1 MFGAYTR
8 AMQPDLALM
17 YDWVRR
23 TRQNLLEFTDTLPN
37 EIYTRERP
45 DFAYGS
51 IRNIHAHIAFGYLLW
66 VGVMGLGMKRE
77 QLEVPASSIPNSAAM
92 RARFDTVDAILEEA
106 LSKFDDPDAMFE
118 RQYREETLKLTQRW
132 VIVRPITHEF
142 HHKGQ
147 LLALARVLGHGL
159 PPEMYGELVGPFEE

>member
-1 MFGAYTR
+1 M
-8 AMQPDLALM
+8 M
-17 YDWVRR
+17 YDWTRR
-23 TRQNLLEFTDTLPN
+23 TRENLFAFTDTLPN
-37 EIYTRERP
+37 DIYTLERP

-66 VGVMGLGMKRE
+66 VGVMGLGMKRD
-77 QLEVPASSIPNSAAM
+77 QLELPAAQIQDSAAM
-92 RARFDTVDAILEEA
+92 RKRFKTVDAILEEA
-106 LSKFDDPDAMFE
+106 LEKFDDPDAMFE

-132 VIVRPITHEF
+132 VVVRPITHEF

-159 PPEMYGELVGPFEE
+159 PPEMWAELIGPFEAM

>member
-1 MFGAYTR
+1 
-8 AMQPDLALM
+8 MQTDLATM
-17 YDWVRR
+17 YDWTRR
-23 TRQNLLEFTDTLPN
+23 TRENLFAFTDTLPN
-37 EIYTRERP
+37 DIYTLERP

-51 IRNIHAHIAFGYLLW
+51 IRNIHAHIAFGYMLW

-77 QLEVPASSIPNSAAM
+77 SLELPAAQIPDAAAM
-92 RARFDTVDAILEEA
+92 RKRFKTVDAILEEA

-159 PPEMYGELVGPFEE
+159 PSEMYGELVGPFEE